1 MTKSTQKALR
11 EHLES
16 TRRAREQSDFVIPS
30 EPKILRL
37 VSQSTPSWLKVMGGW
52 WVLVVAPGIILSSL
66 GTQGTLYFCSN
77 PHPQSPIQVP
87 VPIPVS
93 SLDHVG
99 LPHDLTVGRVGG
111 GPSGPCDF
119 NAINPPFFTFWG
131 TFIQLSQL
139 GQGHG
144 LGLGTGLD
152 KSFYTCSSSIL

>member
-1 MTKSTQKALR
+1 M
-11 EHLES
+11 
-16 TRRAREQSDFVIPS
+16 ARGDH
-30 EPKILRL
+30 PKTFLH
-37 VSQSTPSWLKVMGGW
+37 
-52 WVLVVAPGIILSSL
+52 
-66 GTQGTLYFCSN
+66 

-144 LGLGTGLD
+144 LGLGPGLD
-152 KSFYTCSSSIL
+152 NNHQSHFIHVLPPYYEVIRPHDLFRGQAILII